1 MVVKTGSVE
10 EAWIVFKAI
19 AREHKTVASF
29 IQKTQRMDKQD
40 KIMYVETLLH
50 EARKLVRSVAAR
62 KPPDMRPKATHGGS
76 IPSGRE
82 KYTLRRQHYAILQTL
97 GTNVPKSAIF
107 GDLVR
112 CAGNGEN
119 HACVFSAEAAFNR
132 SRPRHTAYQSATPPD
147 VLSRKDVRRATER
160 P

>member
-50 EARKLVRSVAAR
+50 EARKLV
-62 KPPDMRPKATHGGS
+62 
-76 IPSGRE
+76 
-82 KYTLRRQHYAILQTL
+82 
-97 GTNVPKSAIF
+97 
-107 GDLVR
+107 
-112 CAGNGEN
+112 
-119 HACVFSAEAAFNR
+119 
-132 SRPRHTAYQSATPPD
+132 
-147 VLSRKDVRRATER
+147 
-160 P
+160 